1 MKTVSVLFALVLAL
15 AGCQQLPLT
24 PEDIQARKFEAVP
37 DKSVIYLLRDAA
49 DFSDVEAAVAFDG
62 VMSLRTYSGTYY
74 RWEVTPGTHQVAS
87 FGGDTGQIRVQAERG
102 KVYFVQQRV
111 AGRQFAPES
120 TFELISESQARAVVQ
135 RCVLLKPMRGI
146 MN

>member
-37 DKSVIYLLRDAA
+37 DKSVIYLLRDTA

-62 VMSLRTYSGTYY
+62 VMSLRTYPGTYY
-74 RWEVTPGTHQVAS
+74 RWEVTPGTHQIQS
-87 FGGDTGQIRVQAERG
+87 FGGDTAQIRVQAERG
-102 KVYFVQQRV
+102 KVHFVQQRV

-135 RCVLLKPMRGI
+135 RSVLLKPMRGI

>member
-1 MKTVSVLFALVLAL
+1 MWKVPMVALILTL

-37 DKSVIYLLRDAA
+37 DKAVIYLLRDDP
-49 DFSDVEAAVAFDG
+49 DFSGTEARVDLG
-62 VMSLRTYSGTYY
+62 DNVNLRTYPGTYY
-74 RWEVTPGTHQVAS
+74 RWEVPPGTHRIMS

-111 AGRQFAPES
+111 AGMRLAPES
-120 TFELISESQARAVVQ
+120 TFELISESQARAVVS
-135 RCVLLKPMRGI
+135 RSVLVKPAGPI

>member
-1 MKTVSVLFALVLAL
+1 MLALVVFTL

-37 DKSVIYLLRDAA
+37 DKAVIYLFRDNP
-49 DFSDVEAAVAFDG
+49 DFSEIEAAVSLDG
-62 VMSLRTYSGTYY
+62 ELSFRTYPGTYY
-74 RWEVTPGTHQVAS
+74 RWEVAPGMHRIQS

-111 AGRQFAPES
+111 AGMRLAPES
-120 TFELISESQARAVVQ
+120 TFENISEAQARAIVQ
-135 RCVLLKPMRGI
+135 RCVLVKPMRGVI
-146 MN
+146 N